1 MKEKITNVVLVL
13 MGLTIIINLILI
25 IYYIRLGKPISTFEP
40 GLQVI
45 IYLILGYGIFLM
57 RRNFYWVLFIF
68 NTLMIQFPIFL
79 IIFRDIKY
87 YDKDPIVLIL
97 TVPVTIAIIILSFLF
112 LGVKE
117 KWMNRNYML
126 RGWNWAWLDISK

>member
-1 MKEKITNVVLVL
+1 MKNKITNVVLVL
-13 MGLTIIINLILI
+13 MGLTIVIDVILV
-25 IYYIRLGKPISTFEP
+25 IYYLRLGKPISAFEP
-40 GLQVI
+40 GLQII

-57 RRNFYWVLFIF
+57 RRGFYWILFIF

-79 IIFRDIKY
+79 LIFRDIKY

-97 TVPVTIAIIILSFLF
+97 QVPLTIAIIILSLLF

-117 KWMNRNYML
+117 NR
-126 RGWNWAWLDISK
+126 